1 MIDLA
6 GRLPYHNLKCKLD
19 LKGYLEWNPEYK
31 KKFDIAERVKPSL
44 FDEMSNKE
52 YIFYSIPTWDRVI
65 FLNFEDYDYAV
76 PVEFVKPILRP
87 MSSMTD
93 EEAKEFEFIGWRVD
107 ELADKE
113 PWAHCGSIEHV
124 TDGLNWLN
132 EKGFDYRHLI
142 EKGLAEEKK

>member
-6 GRLPYHNLKCKLD
+6 GRLPYHNLKCKFD

-31 KKFDIAERVKPSL
+31 KKFDNAAGVMPNL
-44 FDEMSNKE
+44 FDEMSNKD

-76 PVEFVKPILRP
+76 PVEFIKPILRP
-87 MSSMTD
+87 MSSMTK
-93 EEAKEFEFIGWRVD
+93 EERYVYHSYCNYYYGTYFDTVK
-107 ELADKE
+107 
-113 PWAHCGSIEHV
+113 SI
-124 TDGLNWLN
+124 DWLN
-132 EKGFDYRHLI
+132 EKGFDYRGLI

>member
-1 MIDLA
+1 MTKEEKQLVMIDLA

-31 KKFDIAERVKPSL
+31 KKFDIAERVKPNL
-44 FDEMSNKE
+44 FDEMSNEE
-52 YIFYSIPTWDRVI
+52 YIFYSIPTWDRVM

-87 MSSMTD
+87 MSSMTK
-93 EEAKEFEFIGWRVD
+93 EEEKEYSLFSLSRINVECLD
-107 ELADKE
+107 
-113 PWAHCGSIEHV
+113 
-124 TDGLNWLN
+124 WLN
-132 EKGFDYRHLI
+132 EKGFDYRGLI

>member
-1 MIDLA
+1 MTKEEKQLVIIDLA

-44 FDEMSNKE
+44 FDEMSNEE
-52 YIFYSIPTWDRVI
+52 YIFYSIPTWDRVM

-87 MSSMTD
+87 MSSMTK
-93 EEAKEFEFIGWRVD
+93 EERYVYHSYCDYYYGTYFDTVR
-107 ELADKE
+107 
-113 PWAHCGSIEHV
+113 SI
-124 TDGLNWLN
+124 DWLN
-132 EKGFDYRHLI
+132 EKGFDYRGLI